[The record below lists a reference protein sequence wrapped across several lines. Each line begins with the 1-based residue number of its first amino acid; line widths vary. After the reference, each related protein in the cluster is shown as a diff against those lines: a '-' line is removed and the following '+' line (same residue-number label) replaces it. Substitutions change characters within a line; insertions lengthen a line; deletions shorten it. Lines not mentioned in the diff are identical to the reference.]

1 MNDSPSDSAMPKTEP
16 FAGVVPV
23 ILSGGSGS
31 RLWPVSR
38 LSYPK
43 QFLPLLG
50 ESSLIQETVQRTAPA
65 YGFAAPLIVCA
76 EDHRFIVAEHMRQI
90 DVDPAGILLEPQ
102 GRNTAPALAAAAL
115 VARDKAPG
123 AMLLVLPADHHI
135 ADPAGLRAA
144 VAAGLPLARAGR
156 LVTFGMVP
164 DAPETGYGYVKP
176 GAALGQDGGH
186 IVDRFVEKPDRA
198 TAERFVA
205 DGYLW
210 NSGMFLLSAQ
220 TYLDEIARHAPEVLR
235 AAEAAVATA
244 TSDLSF
250 LRLGADFAEAP
261 SISIDYAVMERTD
274 HAAVVPADIGWAD
287 LGSWSSLW
295 QVGEKN
301 EDGNVMQGDAWAIGT
316 KNSLVR
322 GEGIATVAVGVENL
336 IVVATEDA
344 VLVVSKDAV
353 QQVKDAVELLKREG
367 RKEASTHRQ
376 IYRPWGY
383 YQTLH
388 AGDRFQVKRLT
399 VKPGGKLSL
408 QKHFHRAE
416 HWVVVNGTALVT
428 RGEEQMLLQENESV
442 YLPLGCVHR
451 LENPGKVPLNLIEVQ
466 SGAYLGEDDIVRIED
481 AFGRA

>member
-1 MNDSPSDSAMPKTEP
+1 MPQPED
-16 FAGVVPV
+16 FRSVIPV

-65 YGFAAPLIVCA
+65 HGFAAPMIVCA
-76 EDHRFIVAEHMRQI
+76 EDHRFIVAEHMRQLDI
-90 DVDPAGILLEPQ
+90 EPAGILLEPQ

-115 VARDKAPG
+115 VAREKAPDSI
-123 AMLLVLPADHHI
+123 LLVLPADHHI

-144 VAAGLPLARAGR
+144 VAAGLPLARAGK

-176 GAALGQDGGH
+176 GAALGTG
-186 IVDRFVEKPDRA
+186 VCAVERFVEKPDRA

-205 DGYLW
+205 EGYLW
-210 NSGMFLLSAQ
+210 NSGMFLLSAR
-220 TYLDEIARHAPEVLR
+220 TCLDEIARHAPEVLK
-235 AAEAAVATA
+235 AAEAAVAAA

-250 LRLGADFAEAP
+250 LRLGAGFAEAP

-295 QVGEKN
+295 QVDEKN
-301 EDGNVMQGDAWAIGT
+301 ADGNVLQGDAWAIGT

-344 VLVVSKDAV
+344 VLVVSKESV

>member
-1 MNDSPSDSAMPKTEP
+1 MPQSAD
-16 FAGVVPV
+16 FSSVIPV

-50 ESSLIQETVQRTAPA
+50 DSSLIQDTVLRTAPA
-65 YGFAAPLIVCA
+65 QGFGAPMIVCA
-76 EDHRFIVAEHMRQI
+76 EDHRFIVAEHMRQLDI
-90 DVDPAGILLEPQ
+90 EPAAILLEPK

-115 VARDKAPG
+115 VAREKTPESI
-123 AMLLVLPADHHI
+123 LLVLPADHHI

-144 VAAGLPLARAGR
+144 VAAGLPLARAGK

-176 GAALGQDGGH
+176 GESLGDG
-186 IVDRFVEKPDRA
+186 VQAVERFVEKPDRA
-198 TAERFVA
+198 TAELFVA
-205 DGYLW
+205 EGYLW
-210 NSGMFLLSAQ
+210 NSGMFLLSAEAC
-220 TYLDEIARHAPEVLR
+220 LAEIARHAPEVLK
-235 AAEAAVATA
+235 AAEESVAMA

-250 LRLGADFAEAP
+250 RRLGAAFAEAP

-301 EDGNVMQGDAWAIGT
+301 ADGNVLQGDAWTIGT

-353 QQVKDAVELLKREG
+353 QQVKDAVELLKAEG
-367 RKEASTHRQ
+367 RGEASAHRQ